1 MFGWFGKVSFVS
13 YAKVAD
19 FAVKLKE
26 GHISGSKCR
35 ACGFAT
41 FPPRA
46 DCPECLSGDFE
57 YREVSGRGTI
67 LTYSRIA
74 AAPTGFEGE
83 APYTVAVVDL
93 EEGGRLLAWV
103 GESIPEEEIRIG
115 LPVQV
120 VPTLDA
126 ETEEIR
132 VGYSVE
138 REGATWG
145 KTPAVS

>member
-1 MFGWFGKVSFVS
+1 
-13 YAKVAD
+13 
-19 FAVKLKE
+19 
-26 GHISGSKCR
+26 
-35 ACGFAT
+35 
-41 FPPRA
+41 
-46 DCPECLSGDFE
+46 
-57 YREVSGRGTI
+57 
-67 LTYSRIA
+67 
-74 AAPTGFEGE
+74 
-83 APYTVAVVDL
+83 VVDL

-103 GESIPEEEIRIG
+103 GETIPEEEIRIG

-120 VPTLDA
+120 VPTLDE